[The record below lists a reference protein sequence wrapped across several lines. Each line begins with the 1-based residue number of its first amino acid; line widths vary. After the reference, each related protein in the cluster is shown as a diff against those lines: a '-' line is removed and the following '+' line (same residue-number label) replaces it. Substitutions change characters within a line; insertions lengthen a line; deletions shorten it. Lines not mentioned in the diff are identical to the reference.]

1 MKKIETLN
9 TGVAVVSLSPHETNF
24 SDGSTVAGAD
34 EDVVKATSLVDR
46 STPAGTIGQAQ
57 LVRFGRG
64 ISESFTQAVASVIK
78 AADQS
83 LADQPDTPIL
93 ILAPAMLSSLPQ
105 EDWEQV
111 RNGMSKI
118 SRRVAVVAFIATTE
132 TQRSRPQEKVAKSDE
147 FSLIAELA

>member
-34 EDVVKATSLVDR
+34 EDVVKATSLVDT
-46 STPAGTIGQAQ
+46 SSPQGEIGQVK

-64 ISESFTQAVASVIK
+64 LSESFAQAVGALVGN
-78 AADQS
+78 ADQE
-83 LADQPDTPIL
+83 LRDRPDMPLL